1 MEKVIDLNAVFFF
14 VKEEDPK
21 YKVLRDFASIVEG
34 ELSAEELMR
43 IPLSEVLMMAENIDD
58 MIEIHFGKGHMEEVM
73 QAVLEGRSVKRKRRV
88 M

>member
-34 ELSAEELMR
+34 ELSAEDLMK
-43 IPLSEVLMMAENIDD
+43 IPLDEVLMMAENIDT
-58 MIEIHFGKGHMEEVM
+58 MIEAHFGKGDMEEIM
-73 QAVLEGRSVKRKRRV
+73 RAILKGRSVKRKRRV
-88 M
+88 L